1 MLSGLTSEPAR
12 TPQVSK
18 FLSVFD
24 FAIFMKF
31 SINVVDCKEKQL
43 SDKKQTDPA
52 THYYHTPFFSLTTI
66 IYKGIIY
73 HKMETKQNNRQ
84 RLIHSTHFKSSE
96 RFLIAK
102 LPKDVKHKEQ
112 GC

>member
-1 MLSGLTSEPAR
+1 
-12 TPQVSK
+12 
-18 FLSVFD
+18 
-24 FAIFMKF
+24 
-31 SINVVDCKEKQL
+31 
-43 SDKKQTDPA
+43 
-52 THYYHTPFFSLTTI
+52 
-66 IYKGIIY
+66 
-73 HKMETKQNNRQ
+73 METKQNNRQ